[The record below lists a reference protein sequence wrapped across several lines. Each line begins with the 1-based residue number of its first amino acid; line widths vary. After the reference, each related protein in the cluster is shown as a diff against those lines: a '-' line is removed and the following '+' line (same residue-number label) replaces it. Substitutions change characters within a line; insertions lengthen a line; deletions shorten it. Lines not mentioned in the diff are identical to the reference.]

1 MICGERKRIVILSMR
16 KSRISLEST
25 YNYVMAGIDALR
37 AYLVGNSLQHTIIV
51 SLFALPL
58 ALIGGLML
66 TLPLRLGSQRRIQW
80 AIGVLILCLTTLLN
94 LKLLPWL
101 ATQLALPLSQ
111 PNLALI
117 IGTVP
122 ALAWVVSP
130 SVSFAILLAV
140 DSNVSRFKIKGAK
153 MAVRWH
159 LLLRV
164 VAATLMLLLC
174 NSSAVLLLNGGR
186 PFNATHTLASW
197 VFTQAWVNGDVLNS
211 FWQATVLFFLTG
223 LLSGSV
229 ALFDRLVLFDRLAL
243 WQMGL
248 RFLLAGVAPYLLVI
262 VPALFR
268 QANWADGRSVLIVTD
283 FLIVATILGWLTL
296 QRHGLRTAPHSE
308 NR

>member
-1 MICGERKRIVILSMR
+1 MICGERKQIVILSMR
-16 KSRISLEST
+16 KSRIRLEST
-25 YNYVMAGIDALR
+25 YNHVMAGIDALR

-58 ALIGGLML
+58 ALIGGLIL

-80 AIGVLILCLTTLLN
+80 TIGLLILCLATLLN

-130 SVSFAILLAV
+130 SVSFAILLAT
-140 DSNVSRFKIKGAK
+140 DSNLSRFKIKGGIGGI
-153 MAVRWH
+153 RWH
-159 LLLRV
+159 LWLRV
-164 VAATLMLLLC
+164 VAVTLMLLFC
-174 NSSAVLLLNGGR
+174 NSFAVLLLNGGR

-197 VFTQAWVNGDVLNS
+197 VFTQAWVSGDVLNS

-223 LLSGSV
+223 LLGGSI

-243 WQMGL
+243 WQVGL

-268 QANWADGRSVLIVTD
+268 QANWLDGRSVLIVTD
-283 FLIVATILGWLTL
+283 FLIAATILGWLRL
-296 QRHGLRTAPHSE
+296 QQPELRAAPHSE